1 MKISGFTYVRNG
13 FDFGYPF
20 IAAIQSLLPIVDEM
34 VVVVGDSTDGTR
46 EAIEAIGTDK
56 IRIVDTVWDLEM
68 RKSGKIFAQQANIGL
83 DNASGDWLIHIQ
95 ADEVI
100 HEDTIQTLKTE
111 IYNAE
116 KIDNVEGLLFPFYH
130 FWGDFCYIR
139 NTRRTHSHEIRAFK
153 NTGLVRSYRDSQGF
167 RKYDSVEAYNAG
179 QKGEKLKVIKINV
192 PIYHYS
198 YVRNPKL
205 MAKKDNFF
213 QQFWHSDEK
222 LKEMKRKEFDYNDVD
237 KLTPFSGQHPKYV
250 KEFIHG
256 KDWNFD
262 YDPSKSTMSLK
273 YSILYQF
280 EKLTGIRPFA
290 YKNYKL
296 IPAEKEKN

>member
-34 VVVVGDSTDGTR
+34 IVVVGDSTDGTR
-46 EAIEAIGTDK
+46 EAVEALGSTK
-56 IRIVDTVWDLEM
+56 IKIVDTIWDLEM
-68 RKSGKIFAQQANIGL
+68 RRNGKIFAQQANIGL
-83 DNASGDWLIHIQ
+83 DNASGDWMIHIQ

-100 HEDTIQTLKTE
+100 HEDTIQTLKEE

-116 KIDNVEGLLFPFYH
+116 KMESVEGLLLPFYH
-130 FWGDFCYIR
+130 FWGDFGYIR
-139 NTRRTHSHEIRAFK
+139 NTRRTHAHEIRAFK
-153 NTGLVRSYRDSQGF
+153 NKGVVRSYKDSQGF
-167 RKYDSVEAYNAG
+167 RKYDSIEAYNAG
-179 QKGEKLKVIKINV
+179 QKGEKLNVVKINV

-205 MAKKDNFF
+205 MAKKSNFF
-213 QQFWHSDEK
+213 NRFWHSGES
-222 LKEMKRKEFDYNDVD
+222 LKSKEREVFDYNNVD
-237 KLTPFSGQHPKYV
+237 KLETFKGKHPKYV
-250 KEFIHG
+250 EEFIN
-256 KDWNFD
+256 KKNWEFD
-262 YDPSKSTMSLK
+262 YDPSRSNMSFK
-273 YSILYQF
+273 YRILYQF

-296 IPAEKEKN
+296 IARK